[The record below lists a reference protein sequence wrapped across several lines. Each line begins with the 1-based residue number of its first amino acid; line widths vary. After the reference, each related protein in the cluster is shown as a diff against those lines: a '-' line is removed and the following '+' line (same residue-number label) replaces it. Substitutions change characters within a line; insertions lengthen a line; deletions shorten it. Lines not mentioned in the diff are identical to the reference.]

1 MGDILI
7 LSAAL
12 CCGVCSLLSFIC
24 SRDIR
29 FRKVTLVIWLAAILL
44 IMAAA
49 VLMVVNLIAVNCE
62 IQYVYSHTS
71 RDTALIYRI
80 SALWAGQ
87 EGSFLTWSLIM
98 CIMGILVVCRKA
110 EQGKATGIYTAVAFI
125 ILTMCFISQPFGV
138 ISPVPDDGLGMNY
151 ALCDPW
157 MVVHPPMV
165 FIAYSAMAVL
175 FSLSTFINKN
185 STAYSVKKIKFWAR
199 FSWWF
204 LGAGILTGSV
214 WAYRAL
220 GWGGFW
226 AWDPIENAALVPWL
240 ILTADLHRNDY
251 KRRSVCIVPFT
262 LASFGVF
269 LTRSGI
275 LSGASAHAYTEGNI
289 IISSIIAI
297 FIICIIA
304 YIVVSGLKKS
314 NKKDKIKLKLTDK
327 GTICY
332 SIYIYAALIFTG
344 TVAPIMSGVET
355 PILYYTIISTV
366 FALVYTALLLLWDRE
381 KLKKRSILTILI
393 STVILTGIIFAT
405 GSTDYFWLAVIWICL
420 MPLSLW
426 IVSFFKTKRPEY
438 YLLHGGLI
446 LMIAGIITSCA
457 LSREVYA
464 DAGIDNDNLI
474 FDKIKISIQDISEK
488 DMLIVTLPQ
497 KDLIIHSTDIIISQ
511 DGGYIVRYT
520 EKPLIILFWIGC
532 AAVIVQPCLSLFKP
546 IHKKE

>member
-1 MGDILI
+1 MGNIFILF
-7 LSAAL
+7 AAL
-12 CCGVCSLLSFIC
+12 CCGVCSLLSFFG
-24 SRDIR
+24 SRDIK
-29 FRKVTLVIWLAAILL
+29 FRKVNLVIWFAAILL

-62 IQYVYSHTS
+62 FQYVYSHAS

-98 CIMGILVVCRKA
+98 CIMGIFVVCRKTA
-110 EQGKATGIYTAVAFI
+110 EGKAAGIYSAVAFV

-165 FIAYSAMAVL
+165 FTAYSAMAVL
-175 FSLSTFINKN
+175 FSLSSIINKN
-185 STAYSVKKIKFWAR
+185 STADSVKHIKFWAR

-251 KRRSVCIVPFT
+251 KRRSVCIAPFT

-275 LSGASAHAYTEGNI
+275 LSGVSAHAYTEGNI
-289 IISSIIAI
+289 IISLIIGI

-304 YIVVSGLKKS
+304 YIIVLELKKL
-314 NKKDKIKLKLTDK
+314 KKDKIKLKLTDK

-332 SIYIYAALIFTG
+332 SLYIYAALIFAG
-344 TVAPIMSGVET
+344 TVAPIVSGIET
-355 PILYYTIISTV
+355 PKLYYTIISTI
-366 FALVYTALLLLWDRE
+366 FALVYTALLLLYDRE

-393 STVILTGIIFAT
+393 STVIMTAIIVAT
-405 GSTDYFWLAVIWICL
+405 GSADYFWLAVIWICL
-420 MPLSLW
+420 MPISLW
-426 IVSFFKTKRPEY
+426 IVSLFKPKKTEY

-464 DAGIDNDNLI
+464 DASVENGTLI
-474 FDKIKISIQDISEK
+474 FEKINIPIQDISEK
-488 DMLIVTLPQ
+488 DVIIVTLPQ
-497 KDLIIHSTDIIISQ
+497 KDLIIHCTDISISQ

-520 EKPLIILFWIGC
+520 EKPLIMLFWIGC
-532 AAVIVQPCLSLFKP
+532 AAVIIQPCISLFKTF
-546 IHKKE
+546 HKKE